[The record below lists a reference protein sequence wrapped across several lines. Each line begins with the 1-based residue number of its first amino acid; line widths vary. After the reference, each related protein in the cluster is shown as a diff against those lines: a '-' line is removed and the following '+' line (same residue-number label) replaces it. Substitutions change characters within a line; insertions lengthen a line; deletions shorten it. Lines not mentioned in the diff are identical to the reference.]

1 MHRTMLQ
8 IIAYTIKHIDSQKNM
23 VILFIKDG
31 QGNLVV
37 LTVELDKVQLRYMY
51 AKSSAAIN

>member
-31 QGNLVV
+31 QGDLVV

>member
-37 LTVELDKVQLRYMY
+37 LLTVM
-51 AKSSAAIN
+51 N